1 MRFPR
6 LEKCVWWCCKHCST
20 VLSAGSL
27 DIYSRKPLKI
37 AETYR
42 FFGIYNKRKQLKITE
57 NPLVSGKRA
66 NAFSQA

>member
-1 MRFPR
+1 MRVPR
-6 LEKCVWWCCKHCST
+6 PEKCIWWCCKHCST

-37 AETYR
+37 AKNLF
-42 FFGIYNKRKQLKITE
+42 FFGIYNRKQLKITE